1 MTVWDNIELFEQEI
15 AEYCGSKYAV
25 AVDSC
30 TNGIFLSLKYIG
42 IALPH
47 DQYVEVPKYTYISV
61 PMMCMHA
68 GFDVKFVDR
77 EWAGKYRLSPHNVID
92 SAAMFAKDMHNTG
105 DFTCISF
112 HFKKAVST
120 GRGGMILTDDK
131 QAVDWLVQA
140 RYDGRPSM
148 FYNEMTTKPVTV
160 LGYHMYMQPEQAV
173 RGLESFYRIKGQ
185 NIITGRSSE
194 YKVDLSKLDVFKK

>member
-1 MTVWDNIELFEQEI
+1 MTVWDNVDVFEQEI

-30 TNGIFLSLKYIG
+30 TNGIFLALKYISTVS
-42 IALPH
+42 
-47 DQYVEVPKYTYISV
+47 DVNYVEVPKYTYVSV

-68 GFDVKFVDR
+68 GFEVRFNDR
-77 EWAGKYRLSPHNVID
+77 EWTGKYRLSPHNVVD
-92 SAAMFAKDMHNTG
+92 AAPMFAKNMHQSG

-112 HFKKAVST
+112 HFKKPIST
-120 GRGGMILTDDK
+120 GMILTDDK
-131 QAVDWLVQA
+131 EAVEWLVQA

-148 FYNEMTTKPVTV
+148 FYNEMLTKPVTV

-185 NIITGRSSE
+185 DIISGKSSD
-194 YKVDLSKLDVFKK
+194 YKVDLSKLDVFK